1 MPTVED
7 DRVSRRRYQ
16 REQRAR
22 AEAEELLENKS
33 RELFLANQ
41 KLSEYSEHLET
52 AVLERT
58 TELRQALVQAEAAS
72 AVRTRFVR
80 DHEP

>member
-33 RELFLANQ
+33 RELFLGKPKSSANI
-41 KLSEYSEHLET
+41 
-52 AVLERT
+52 
-58 TELRQALVQAEAAS
+58 
-72 AVRTRFVR
+72 
-80 DHEP
+80 PNI